1 MRKRLLVCLAL
12 IVCGLS
18 VGFLVSHSIPGATAA
33 KAPNPPD
40 VWENDYVYY
49 LQDPPDHYDVQFTAT
64 VCICPHGKH
73 AGELA
78 LEFVSYKSHYYYV
91 GPRIQNSGLKVGDK
105 VTCWAVHP

>member
-12 IVCGLS
+12 IICVLGIGLLAT
-18 VGFLVSHSIPGATAA
+18 GSIPGAAA
-33 KAPNPPD
+33 ERAPHPPD
-40 VWENDYVYY
+40 VRNNDYIYY
-49 LQDPPDHYDVQFTAT
+49 LQEPPAHYDVQFTAT

-78 LEFVSYKSHYYYV
+78 LEFVSFTSHFYYV